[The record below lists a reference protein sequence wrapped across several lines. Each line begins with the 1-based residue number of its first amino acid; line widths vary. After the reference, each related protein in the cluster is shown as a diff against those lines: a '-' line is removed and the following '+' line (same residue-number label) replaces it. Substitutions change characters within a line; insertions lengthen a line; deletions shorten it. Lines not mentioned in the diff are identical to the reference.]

1 MSTQAKINRQGQKYI
16 NGLRVTARQLWI
28 KACEFDGIPSESK
41 FVVFSDG
48 NKFVPFYD
56 KAHNQ
61 LMEAISQYKA
71 GGYVGLKIGR

>member
-1 MSTQAKINRQGQKYI
+1 MSKQHQINRTGQRYI
-16 NGLRVTARQLWI
+16 DGLKAVCRELWI